1 MARRAETT
9 RICALTRVE
18 KPVAELIRF
27 VLGPDGVLVPDTEAK
42 AEGRGVWI
50 SLNRSLVAEAVKKK
64 VFARSL
70 KSEVTLPEDLPGLTE
85 LRLQQRYL
93 NALGMARKAGQLTF
107 GATKVRSL
115 ITTGSLIALITATD
129 AAEDGRSKMVGPLK
143 ALHYA
148 AAEEEITGFDVPHF
162 ELLDSEQM
170 GLALGMENVIHAAL
184 TRGAA
189 AQAAVE
195 KARRLALFT
204 AKLTE
209 KDAGRPA
216 VDGDLL
222 PEATDERREIHG

>member
-1 MARRAETT
+1 MARREETS
-9 RICALTRVE
+9 RMCALTRAE

-27 VLGPDGVLVPDTEAK
+27 VLGPDDVLVPDTDAK
-42 AEGRGVWI
+42 AEGRGVWL
-50 SLNRSLVAEAVKKK
+50 SLNRDLVAEAVKKK

-70 KSEVTLPEDLPGLTE
+70 KTEVKLPDDLPGLTQ
-85 LRLQQRYL
+85 LRLEQRYL
-93 NALGMARKAGQLTF
+93 SALGMARKAGQLTF
-107 GATKVRSL
+107 GATKVRGL
-115 ITTGSLIALITATD
+115 IDTGALIALITATD

-148 AAEEEITGFDVPHF
+148 AAEEEIEDFDVPHF
-162 ELLDSEQM
+162 ELLSSEQM

-195 KARRLALFT
+195 KARRLALFI
-204 AKLTE
+204 AKPTE
-209 KDAGRPA
+209 KDTDRAA

>member
-1 MARRAETT
+1 MARREETT
-9 RICALTRVE
+9 RMCALTRAE
-18 KPVAELIRF
+18 RPVAELIRF
-27 VLGPDGVLVPDTEAK
+27 VLGPDDVLVPDTEAK

-50 SLNRSLVAEAVKKK
+50 SLNRDLVAEAVKKK

-70 KSEVTLPEDLPGLTE
+70 KTEVRLPDDLPGLTQ
-85 LRLQQRYL
+85 LRLEQRYL

-107 GATKVRSL
+107 GATKVRAL
-115 ITTGSLIALITATD
+115 IDNGALIALITATD
-129 AAEDGRSKMVGPLK
+129 AAADGRSKMIGPLK

-148 AAEEEITGFDVPHF
+148 AEEEEITGFDVPHF
-162 ELLDSEQM
+162 ELLSSEQM

-195 KARRLALFT
+195 KARRLALYI
-204 AKLTE
+204 AKPTEELT
-209 KDAGRPA
+209 DRPA
-216 VDGDLL
+216 VDGEFL